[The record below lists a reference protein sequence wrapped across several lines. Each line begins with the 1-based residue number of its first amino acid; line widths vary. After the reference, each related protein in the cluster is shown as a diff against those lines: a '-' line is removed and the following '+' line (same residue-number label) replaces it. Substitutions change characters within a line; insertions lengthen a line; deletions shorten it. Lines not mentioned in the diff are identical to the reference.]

1 MKQTGQ
7 QGVVKGGGH
16 GRHVGFVGPA
26 APAGDDGLRAGRGLG
41 LRVQGVGGVG
51 GIARTLPGDF
61 VLKLLFG
68 LLTGLLCGG
77 FEGVVRAVEEERP
90 VLQALPPPGYK
101 AAAPVQTGSVRSTA
115 APSVSSQ
122 KNARVWTFS
131 VPAPRGQICDRNGKP
146 LAQQRIGINLGLILP
161 APEKCDETQ
170 LRAFL
175 EAQAGALEKVLGHP
189 VSWSWE
195 AALKHQRNRRLLP
208 WVWVQ
213 NLSESDTA
221 RVRESL
227 QQNPNPSWEVMP
239 LYLRHYPNGSVA
251 GHLLGRVGRSGRFLD
266 GKIESGELLFPDTVG
281 QDGLELTLHDVLRG
295 EQGVMRVVRDE
306 TGRKTS
312 EEMMPAPRAGQNVFT
327 TIDLDL
333 QRLCEKAL
341 EAGCKRGA
349 MVVMDPHSGEILALA
364 SWPPVDPNRF
374 VPHISD
380 ADFQALTQDK
390 NQPLF
395 PRFSLAA
402 YPPGSTFKCFVGL
415 AGLSSG
421 MVHVGDQFEC
431 PAAFQIGDRFFKNWK
446 KENQGSLTFAEALEQ
461 SCNTWFYQVGMKL
474 GPDVIAQYALDAGFG
489 ARTEIPFPAESPG
502 VIPTDEYMRKTHG
515 VRMVGGQ
522 VAMFAIGQGAL
533 EVTPLQ
539 MAQGM
544 SVLANCGV
552 LYQARLIKQIQDV
565 SGGIKRAFD
574 VQVRKRTEIPRDALS
589 ALRLGMTQ
597 VVAGGRGTA
606 HQAKVEKVTVAG
618 KTGTAQWRDS
628 STVAWFAG
636 FAPVEGP
643 RIAFSVVYE
652 GDPHRNDV
660 HGGSH
665 AAPMI
670 GKVLR
675 EYFKDP
681 ANAKLIKPRDAEGK
695 EIDIDF
701 RAPPPPKV
709 VPSEAADQETP
720 PEEPAPA
727 PAPGKVPF
735 WKRLFGAKG

>member
-1 MKQTGQ
+1 MKLKAQPGE
-7 QGVVKGGGH
+7 
-16 GRHVGFVGPA
+16 RLCPA
-26 APAGDDGLRAGRGLG
+26 AFELRSGCREIWVSCVVSAAFLCLLARRGG
-41 LRVQGVGGVG
+41 
-51 GIARTLPGDF
+51 A
-61 VLKLLFG
+61 
-68 LLTGLLCGG
+68 
-77 FEGVVRAVEEERP
+77 AEEERP

-101 AAAPVQTGSVRSTA
+101 PAPVQSGSARITA
-115 APSVSSQ
+115 SPSVSSQ

-146 LAQQRIGINLGLILP
+146 LAQQRIGSNLALLLP
-161 APEKCDETQ
+161 SPEKCDEGQ
-170 LRAFL
+170 LRSFL
-175 EAQAGALEKVLGHP
+175 DGQAAALEKVLGHAVP
-189 VSWSWE
+189 RNWE
-195 AALKHQRNRRLLP
+195 AALKHQRNRWLLP
-208 WVWVQ
+208 WIWVH
-213 NLSESDTA
+213 NLPEAEQAKVIQSENA
-221 RVRESL
+221 
-227 QQNPNPSWEVMP
+227 SWELMP
-239 LYLRHYPNGSVA
+239 LYLRYYPNGPIA
-251 GHLLGRVGRSGRFLD
+251 GHLLGRVGRSTRFLD
-266 GKIESGELLFPDTVG
+266 GKIEAGELLFPDTVG
-281 QDGLELTLHDVLRG
+281 QDGLELTLQDVLRG
-295 EQGVMRVVRDE
+295 EQGVMRVVRNE
-306 TGRKTS
+306 AGKKIS
-312 EEMMPAPRAGQNVFT
+312 EEMMPAPKAGQNVFT

-333 QRLCEKAL
+333 QRMCEKAL
-341 EAGCKRGA
+341 ETGCKRGA
-349 MVVMDPHSGEILALA
+349 MVVMDPHSGEILAMA
-364 SWPPVDPNRF
+364 SWPPMDPNRF
-374 VPHISD
+374 VPSISD
-380 ADFQALTQDK
+380 ADFQALTSDK

-415 AGLSSG
+415 ACLSAG
-421 MVHVGDQFEC
+421 VVQPGEVFTC
-431 PAAFQIGDRFFKNWK
+431 PPAFQIGDRFFKNWK
-446 KENQGSLTFAEALEQ
+446 KEDQGGLTFAEALEQ
-461 SCNTWFYQVGMKL
+461 SCNTWFYQVGMKM
-474 GPDVIAQYALDAGFG
+474 GPDLIAQYALDAGFG

-552 LYQARLIKQIQDV
+552 LYQARLLRQIQDI
-565 SGGIKRAFD
+565 SGGVKRAFD
-574 VQVRKRTEIPRDALS
+574 VQVRKRIEIPKEALS

-618 KTGTAQWRDS
+618 KTGTAQWKDS

-636 FAPVEGP
+636 FAPAEGP
-643 RIAFSVVYE
+643 RVAFAVVYE

-681 ANAKLIKPRDAEGK
+681 ARAKPVKPRDAEGN
-695 EIDIDF
+695 EIEIDF

-709 VPSEAADQETP
+709 LPSDSADMETA
-720 PEEPAPA
+720 PEEPSNVP
-727 PAPGKVPF
+727 PPVKVPF
-735 WKRLFGAKG
+735 WKRLFGGKG